1 MAITPISE
9 PSTRVASSGTAPWHA
24 RHAVWQLGFRPFYL
38 LAAVFAAIS
47 IPLWLASYTGML
59 TGGLQVG
66 LGWHMHEMV

>member
-9 PSTRVASSGTAPWHA
+9 PSPPSTTAGAAPWHA

-47 IPLWLASYTGML
+47 IPWWLASYTGLL
-59 TGGLQVG
+59 TGGPQDVK
-66 LGWHMHEMV
+66 WHEMT